1 MSVKY
6 ADIIIDISQTNVDK
20 PFRYRVPEELIDELV
35 VGSVVKVPFGKGDRV
50 RTGYVIGFADEPNY
64 DIDKIKDIQSV
75 SQNAISIESK
85 LIKLAKWMKE
95 YYGSTMIAS
104 LMTVMPVKEKVRER
118 KIGVDI
124 KENIPSFSPIGELEE
139 QQRAVVEDF
148 ISDLDKEAEN
158 ILDNQDTD
166 DNSSSIKSPYAYLLH
181 GVTGSGKT
189 EVYIRMAEET
199 IKRGK
204 DVIVL
209 VPEIALTYQTVAR
222 FKSYFQD
229 SICILNSQL
238 SKGEKYREFMKAMK
252 GETHI
257 MIGPRSALFA
267 PFQNLGLIIIDE
279 EHDTS
284 YKSEKTPKYHAREV
298 AIKRAE
304 LEGAKVV
311 LGSATPSIESYYK
324 AGTGEYKLYELSERV
339 RGQTLPD
346 VEIVD
351 LRDELAKGNRSI
363 ISQSLYE
370 KLRAAFD
377 KKEQAMLFINRRGF
391 NTFVSCRSCGEVI
404 KCPNCDVS
412 LALHGKTK
420 LMCHY
425 CGHEEA
431 MPDKCPKCSAK
442 LIGGYGTGTEKLEAE
457 IKKLFPDIRTLRMD
471 RDTTSRKGSHGA
483 IIKKFREGEADC
495 LIGTQMIVKG
505 HDFPQV
511 TVVGNILADLSLFDT
526 DYESAERT
534 FDLLTQ
540 AAGRAGRGEVPGQV
554 VVQTYQPEHYA
565 ITAAASQDY
574 KGFYEYEMSYRK
586 LLHYPPYYHLLGV
599 CIISTDESFLS
610 EVSEKVAGEYKSE
623 ISASDKSMVEIIGP
637 ADAFIYKINN
647 EFRKVIYIKSMDYSE
662 LNKAAEILGEIFGR
676 AVEDRTDI
684 EIQFDFNPMRII

>member
-20 PFRYRVPEELIDELV
+20 PFRYRIPEELIDELM
-35 VGSVVKVPFGKGDRV
+35 VGSVVKVPFGQGNRL

-166 DNSSSIKSPYAYLLH
+166 YNNSSVNSPSAYLLH

-363 ISQSLYE
+363 ISQSLYD

-404 KCPNCDVS
+404 KCQNCDVS

-431 MPDKCPKCSAK
+431 MPDKCPKCSSK

-610 EVSEKVAGEYKSE
+610 EVSEKVAGEYKSA

>member
-139 QQRAVVEDF
+139 QQRAVVQDF
-148 ISDLDKEAEN
+148 ISDLDKEAA
-158 ILDNQDTD
+158 D
-166 DNSSSIKSPYAYLLH
+166 DNDSSIKSPYAYLLH

-431 MPDKCPKCSAK
+431 MPDKCPKCSSK

-540 AAGRAGRGEVPGQV
+540 AAGRAGRGEAPGQV
-554 VVQTYQPEHYA
+554 IVQTYQPEHYA

-610 EVSEKVAGEYKSE
+610 EVSEKVAGEYKSA

-684 EIQFDFNPMRII
+684 EIQFDFNPIRII